1 MTEEQ
6 RLKLRKQLLEEK
18 RRLER
23 RLKRNRN
30 YGLEQGMNDSIGE
43 LSGYDNHP
51 GDIGTEMYERGK
63 DLTLNEE
70 DEDRLKEIRQALD
83 RMEKG
88 EYGICA
94 VCGREIP
101 VERLE
106 AVPETAYCVEHEP
119 ERTVSGRRPVE
130 EKVIHPP
137 FGEHSYDG
145 RDRTMYDA
153 EDAWQEVERYGTSN
167 PPDMYPEGRDYNQLT
182 IDPEERRG
190 YVDDLE
196 AVAVSDLTGRSDQPL
211 PEITRNRAHHRVA
224 KNEADKE
231 DEGWNRV

>member
-1 MTEEQ
+1 MTEAQ
-6 RLKLRKQLLEEK
+6 RLKLRNQLLEEK
-18 RRLER
+18 RRLEE
-23 RLKRNRN
+23 RLKKNRN
-30 YGLEQGMNDSIGE
+30 FGLEQGMNDSIGE

-51 GDIGTEMYERGK
+51 GDIGTELYERGK
-63 DLTLNEE
+63 DLALNEE
-70 DEDRLKEIRQALD
+70 DETRLKRINQALD
-83 RMEKG
+83 RMERG

-94 VCGREIP
+94 ACGREIP

-119 ERTVSGRRPVE
+119 ERTVSKRRPVE

-145 RDRTMYDA
+145 LDRTMYDA
-153 EDAWQEVERYGTSN
+153 EDAWQDVERYGTSN
-167 PPDMYPEGRDYNQLT
+167 PPDMYPEGKDYNQLH
-182 IDPEERRG
+182 IDPDERRG

-196 AVAVSDLTGRSDQPL
+196 AVAVADLTGRSHQPL
-211 PEITRNRAHHRVA
+211 PEITRNRAHDRA
-224 KNEADKE
+224 AENEEEKG

>member
-1 MTEEQ
+1 M
-6 RLKLRKQLLEEK
+6 
-18 RRLER
+18 ER
-23 RLKRNRN
+23 
-30 YGLEQGMNDSIGE
+30 
-43 LSGYDNHP
+43 
-51 GDIGTEMYERGK
+51 
-63 DLTLNEE
+63 
-70 DEDRLKEIRQALD
+70 
-83 RMEKG
+83 G

-119 ERTVSGRRPVE
+119 ERTVSERRPVE

-145 RDRTMYDA
+145 LDRTMYDA

-182 IDPEERRG
+182 STRKKGGDMWMIWRRWP
-190 YVDDLE
+190 
-196 AVAVSDLTGRSDQPL
+196 SR
-211 PEITRNRAHHRVA
+211 I
-224 KNEADKE
+224 
-231 DEGWNRV
+231 